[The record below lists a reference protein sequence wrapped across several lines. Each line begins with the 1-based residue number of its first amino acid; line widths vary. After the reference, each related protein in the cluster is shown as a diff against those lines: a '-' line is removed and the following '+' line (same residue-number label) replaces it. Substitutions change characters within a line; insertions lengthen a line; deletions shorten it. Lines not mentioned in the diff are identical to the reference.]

1 MRLRPHHL
9 LCTQGYSGKGYND
22 EFIKNMDDITNI
34 IRKNKNTIINL
45 IFSTDDI
52 CKCCPNMISE
62 DLCITNEKVKSIDN
76 KIIKYFSLEEKEYIY
91 NEIVDFIKNNIT
103 EEIMDDICCECEWY
117 PISSCKKKIL
127 DK

>member
-76 KIIKYFSLEEKEYIY
+76 KIIKYFSLEEKSI
-91 NEIVDFIKNNIT
+91 FIMKLL
-103 EEIMDDICCECEWY
+103 
-117 PISSCKKKIL
+117 IL
-127 DK
+127 